1 MKLLL
6 RSTPSASATWAQR
19 QFAALTRWRLAS
31 DFCHGG
37 IDVGGRLYHTN
48 LAHGLSTD
56 SYDPAKW
63 LRIDLGPAA
72 DDRVLRLYAAM
83 QGAPYDVLGVLGFGL
98 PVRGSAS
105 KLYCFEWCAAC
116 LLMVPERWMTPEK
129 LIAQA
134 LRLGGRMED
143 PA

>member
-6 RSTPSASATWAQR
+6 RSTPSSSATRAQR
-19 QFAALTRWRLAS
+19 WFAALTKWRLAS
-31 DFCHGG
+31 DYCHGG

-48 LAHGLSTD
+48 LAHGLCTD

-63 LRIDLGPAA
+63 LSIDLGLAA
-72 DDRVLRLYAAM
+72 DERVLRLYAAL

-98 PVRGSAS
+98 PVHGSSS

-116 LLMVPERWMTPEK
+116 LMLPPERWMTPEK
-129 LIAQA
+129 LIAQS
-134 LRLGGRMED
+134 LRLGGRLES
-143 PA
+143 P